1 MTYDHDELFSE
12 RWASRPGETLA
23 ERDVTIVGRDQYG
36 AAVTTLRALR
46 TALVSMDS
54 TGVTTGPQRN
64 SVWSVAQFLA
74 EHIRTYQQTNNLPPA
89 DVTP

>member
-1 MTYDHDELFSE
+1 MTYNHDELFSE
-12 RWASRPGETLA
+12 RWASRPGEVLT
-23 ERDVTIVGRDQYG
+23 ERDVSIVDRDQYG

-46 TALVSMDS
+46 TALVAMDS

-64 SVWSVAQFLA
+64 QVWGVAQFLA
-74 EHIRTYQQTNNLPPA
+74 EHIRRYQQVNRLPPP

>member
-1 MTYDHDELFSE
+1 MTYNHDELFSE
-12 RWASRPGETLA
+12 RWAGRPGEEVT
-23 ERDVTIVGRDQYG
+23 ERDVMIVDRDQYG

-64 SVWSVAQFLA
+64 SVWGVAQFLA
-74 EHIRTYQQTNNLPPA
+74 EHLRRYQQANNLPPA